1 MTTNIDPPLVP
12 KPARANRPVGAI
24 FRVRAS
30 RAPTAGQRRLSDTV
44 RRFCIVL
51 LIAAAA
57 MYRAQAADALFE
69 GFRNPGYGYRP
80 MPVWYWNAE
89 IRGKEAKR
97 QIDQYLAQGAQGAIV
112 YPDIG
117 LRTPFLSEA
126 WWTVWAEILP
136 YARQRNFKLGWV
148 PEFNDPDGD
157 ARDPWMDPPDQSR
170 VLAGHPEFRLK
181 RLAYIEQHFNG
192 PGKARFDHLPDPVI
206 AVATRGTGLDAVDA
220 DALVDLSASIHGQSF
235 ETDLGAGDWLLVFYH
250 VAPSEGYKGVTRVD
264 PLNREATLRYI
275 DLTLGEFDR
284 RFKEY
289 VGSTLNFVML
299 DSEGSFGGPIVWT
312 PGFFETFQRRKHYD
326 IRRFLPVLSHDAGAV
341 TPKIRNDYFEVVS
354 DLFVQNFWKPVAD
367 WGRAHGVEVTAQNL
381 GDGLQLDPAFGG
393 DFMAVQRAM
402 TMPFLEEEESGAS
415 QTFRDPRQFK
425 EPASVAHFE
434 NLRLGCECL
443 LVQGAGTYVSPQK
456 MRMGTNVL
464 AAWGV
469 NFWNQNTSYDEKNA
483 EWPPMMGASQP
494 HWKYFH
500 RFADLLRRM
509 SYMNDG
515 GRHVADI
522 LLYRPIAS
530 VVAFSDPA
538 FDSTPRHWKGRPRGG
553 YAEYGNQQYGRIA
566 IRPYLAWG
574 GDFSWQVEMDY
585 HGLMNLLVQ
594 KQKDFDILDDYYL
607 ERANIGRGSIQ
618 LGPERFGVIVLPPMK
633 VIARAA
639 IARIRRFYDQG
650 GTVVA
655 YGSLPSGSTDQGW
668 NDPQVT
674 DPIRAIFGAAR
685 DARQDTSNR
694 NSQGGQAF
702 FIARDLEGVTA
713 AISRA
718 RQSDFQVSQGPA
730 ERLYYLHRVKDDR
743 DLYWIANDDPETRKF
758 ELSLAAS
765 GAPEQW
771 DPDRGTRRVLPYAV
785 KDGRTV
791 LTVEL
796 GGWDGA
802 YVVFRPAAGQPAAS
816 VTETNLEHYT
826 LEESNGGP
834 RLKGLVPADVRR
846 IYAAGDAAGRP
857 FRIERPNLSP
867 ARPQILPAGDW
878 DFRVAGGPV
887 KVHYAKEA
895 LLPLH
900 YPDAAGRAFNDQSW
914 RVSWLGAERFTVR
927 EWDLIG
933 PFPNPDHEGFNRVY
947 PPEQK
952 FDRQG
957 RYPGLEG
964 TDVAWYY
971 YRSNNPEVNAT
982 EALNIPN
989 HADVTYAHTYIY
1001 SPEERQVNAVLAA
1014 ENPKLWVNGRLV
1026 FQLHP
1031 MPRYYELR
1039 DGFAFKPAITLHRG
1053 WNEILVKVEHD
1064 RLSGALFSFRL
1075 ADSAGMPVRELL
1087 VSARP
1092 QDPLKLRS
1100 EAEREAAGQERWYRI
1115 SIPPGTGALLLPKSP
1130 PIPAIYVNGKAV
1142 EPQSGRV
1149 QFPSLDWEAPN
1160 VVALVTRASDELLDY
1175 PVFEPGAT
1183 RYKLGSWTGTG
1194 LASFSGEAIYER
1206 TFRVDRSFRGKR
1218 IELDCGEVGVTAEV
1232 WVNGQRVDDRVWEP
1246 FRFDITAFLRPGE
1259 NRVRIAV
1266 TNSDANE
1273 RAEADPERYFHRKAL
1288 PGGRALPLLDTLSL
1302 NGLLGPVRLVP
1313 YLDVD
1318 LLLQERAR

>member
-1 MTTNIDPPLVP
+1 
-12 KPARANRPVGAI
+12 
-24 FRVRAS
+24 
-30 RAPTAGQRRLSDTV
+30 
-44 RRFCIVL
+44 
-51 LIAAAA
+51 
-57 MYRAQAADALFE
+57 MYCAHAADPLYE
-69 GFRNPGYGYRP
+69 GFRNPAAQYRP

-89 IRGKEAKR
+89 IRGAEARR

-126 WWTVWAEILP
+126 WWAVWAEILP

-170 VLAGHPEFRLK
+170 VLAGHPEYRLK
-181 RLAYIEQHFNG
+181 RLAYIEQHFSG
-192 PGKARFDHLPDPVI
+192 PGTARFDHLPDPVI
-206 AVATRGTGLDAVDA
+206 VVAAHSTGPDALDADT
-220 DALVDLSASIHGQSF
+220 LVDLSASIRVQSF
-235 ETDLGAGDWLLVFYH
+235 QADLGPGNWLLSFYY
-250 VAPSEGYKGVTRVD
+250 VVPSEGYKGVTRVD
-264 PLNREATLRYI
+264 PLNRDATLRYI

-284 RFKEY
+284 RFKDY

-312 PGFFETFQRRKHYD
+312 PGFFETFQHRKHYD
-326 IRRFLPVLSHDAGAV
+326 IRRFLPVLSHDGGAV
-341 TPKIRNDYFEVVS
+341 TPKVRNDYFDVVS
-354 DLFVQNFWKPVAD
+354 DLFVRNFWKPVAD
-367 WGRAHGVEVTAQNL
+367 WGRAHGVEVVGQNL

-500 RFADLLRRM
+500 RYADLIRRI

-515 GRHVADI
+515 GRHVADV

-538 FDSTPRHWKGRPRGG
+538 FDSAPRHWKGRARGG

-566 IRPYLAWG
+566 MRPYLAWG
-574 GDFSWQVEMDY
+574 GDFSWQAEMDY
-585 HGLMNLLVQ
+585 YGLMNLFVQ

-607 ERANIGRGSIQ
+607 ERATIGRGSIE

-633 VIARAA
+633 VIARDAL
-639 IARIRRFYDQG
+639 ARIRRFYEQG
-650 GTVVA
+650 GTVIA
-655 YGSLPSGSTDQGW
+655 YSSLPSGSTEQGW
-668 NDPQVT
+668 SDPQVA
-674 DPIRAIFGAAR
+674 DSIHAIFGVAR
-685 DARQDTSNR
+685 DGGQDASNR
-694 NSQGGQAF
+694 NPQGGQAF
-702 FIARDLEGVTA
+702 FIARDLERVA
-713 AISRA
+713 ATISRA
-718 RQSDFQVSQGPA
+718 RVSDFQVVQGSA
-730 ERLYYLHRVKDDR
+730 ERLYYLHRVKDHR
-743 DLYWIANDDPETRKF
+743 DLYWIANDDPDPRQIV
-758 ELSLAAS
+758 LSLAAL
-765 GAPEQW
+765 GAPELW
-771 DPDRGTRRVLPYAV
+771 DPDRGARRVLPYSV
-785 KDGRTV
+785 RDGRTMV
-791 LTVEL
+791 TVEL
-796 GGWDGA
+796 GGWDGV
-802 YVVFRPAAGQPAAS
+802 YVVFRPATGPPPAS
-816 VTETNLEHYT
+816 VADTNVEGYT
-826 LEESNGGP
+826 LDESTGDL
-834 RLKGLVPADVRR
+834 RLKGRVPAGVPR
-846 IYAAGDAAGRP
+846 IYVAGDTAGRP
-857 FRIERPNLSP
+857 FRIERPNPSP
-867 ARPQILPAGDW
+867 AAAQVLPAEGW
-878 DFRVAGGPV
+878 DFRVIGDLV
-887 KVHYAKEA
+887 KVHYGKEA
-895 LLPLH
+895 LLAGH
-900 YPDAAGRAFNDQSW
+900 YPDAGGRAFNDHSW
-914 RVSWLGAERFTVR
+914 RLSWLAAERFTVR

-952 FDRQG
+952 FDPEA

-964 TDVAWYY
+964 AENAWYT
-971 YRSNNPEVNAT
+971 YRSSSPEVNAT
-982 EALNIPN
+982 EALNVPN
-989 HADVTYAHTYIY
+989 HADVAYAHTYVY
-1001 SPEERQVNAVLAA
+1001 SPEERQVQALLAA
-1014 ENPKLWVNGRLV
+1014 ENPKLWLNGRLV
-1026 FQLHP
+1026 FQLHA

-1039 DGFAFKPAITLHRG
+1039 DGFAYGTIVTLRRG
-1053 WNEILVKVEHD
+1053 WNEILVKLEHD

-1075 ADSAGMPVRELL
+1075 ADAAGLPVPALL
-1087 VSARP
+1087 VSVRP
-1092 QDPLKLRS
+1092 RDPLKLRA
-1100 EAEREAAGQERWYRI
+1100 EAEREVAGRERWYRI
-1115 SIPPGTGALLLPKSP
+1115 PIPPGTRALMLPKSP
-1130 PIPAIYVNGKAV
+1130 PIRSIYVNGKAV
-1142 EPQSGRV
+1142 EPQNGRV
-1149 QFPSLDWEAPN
+1149 PFPALDWQAPN
-1160 VVALVTRASDELLDY
+1160 VVALVTKGSDELLDY
-1175 PVFEPGAT
+1175 PVFEPGTT

-1206 TFRVDRSFRGKR
+1206 SFRVDPGLTGKR

-1232 WVNGQRVDDRVWEP
+1232 WVNGKQVDDRVWEP
-1246 FRFDITAFLRPGE
+1246 FRFDITAYLHPGE
-1259 NRVRIAV
+1259 NRLRIAV

-1273 RAEADPERYFHRKAL
+1273 RAEADPERYIHRRAL
-1288 PGGRALPLLDTLSL
+1288 PGGRALPMLDTLTL

-1318 LLLQERAR
+1318 LPLR